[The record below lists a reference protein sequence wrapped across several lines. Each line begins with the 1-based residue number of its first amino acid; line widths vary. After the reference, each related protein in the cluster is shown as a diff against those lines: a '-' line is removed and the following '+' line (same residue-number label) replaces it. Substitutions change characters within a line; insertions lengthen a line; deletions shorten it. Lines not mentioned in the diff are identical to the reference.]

1 MEQQTKKYSK
11 ETLETFSRMFYNY
24 MSDLV
29 GNCEDKKNIDGFE
42 VVRDLE
48 LEKQFT
54 SLNIIN
60 KEAAIKAMNIL
71 EANMEKRNTLIAN
84 LKTEVA
90 SKWKKGTVVKDVDI
104 INCGNYYIGHFIYD
118 DDTLEKAYA
127 IWYKNGNIATSGYNA
142 EITPLDNNSFIH
154 SERCHNYQYIINEE
168 LRGVFYWNSDDKKW
182 NGKTSFI
189 ATPELLDKGIIII
202 HADGC
207 LRDKKKDYV
216 YSFKENKILSQ
227 GFDKI
232 GVEEIIGDEKVD
244 YVKEYNCL
252 KATCVVSS
260 NIEGEEQITN
270 EIVGKLNLEG
280 KIMESVFNMNTGT
293 TYSIPESNNVDKLAI
308 NVQKELNAQV
318 LEQKERKEQAK
329 KAYQKIFPINPQN

>member
-1 MEQQTKKYSK
+1 MY
-11 ETLETFSRMFYNY
+11 
-24 MSDLV
+24 
-29 GNCEDKKNIDGFE
+29 
-42 VVRDLE
+42 
-48 LEKQFT
+48 FT
-54 SLNIIN
+54 
-60 KEAAIKAMNIL
+60 
-71 EANMEKRNTLIAN
+71 
-84 LKTEVA
+84 
-90 SKWKKGTVVKDVDI
+90 G
-104 INCGNYYIGHFIYD
+104 G
-118 DDTLEKAYA
+118 
-127 IWYKNGNIATSGYNA
+127 
-142 EITPLDNNSFIH
+142 
-154 SERCHNYQYIINEE
+154 
-168 LRGVFYWNSDDKKW
+168 SDDKKW

-189 ATPELLDKGIIII
+189 ATPELLDKGIVII

-207 LRDKKKDYV
+207 LEKVKKDYV
-216 YSFKENKILSQ
+216 YSFKEKKILSQ

-232 GVEEIIGDEKVD
+232 EVEEIIGDEKVD

-280 KIMESVFNMNTGT
+280 KLMESVFNMNTGT